1 MIYGNIKEIEFV
13 HDYLLFFLGLTRS
26 KRVFEVPVL
35 LLVFLVCFN
44 VPALCVCFCVNKPMI
59 NNPSIE
65 Y

>member
-1 MIYGNIKEIEFV
+1 MIYGDIKEIEFV

-44 VPALCVCFCVNKPMI
+44 VPALCV
-59 NNPSIE
+59 
-65 Y
+65 